1 MAANLRWVAGVVWGV
16 LVGGVLGCQALPMSP
31 TATPIPAFTAT
42 PAVSPTP
49 DLTAVPST
57 PEPPKLLVWVPD
69 VLLPQDDSPVTT
81 LFISEV
87 NEFSAQSGVEIELRR
102 KKADDVGGILA
113 TLRSAAVV
121 APVALPDVTLLRRA
135 DLTRAVE
142 AGLIQPLEGRVS
154 SSVIA
159 ELFPAALRLGRVDN
173 QLFGL
178 PYLMNL
184 YLTAYDPDEVVLTR
198 WGFSDVLET
207 EARLTFPAASAAG
220 LSDVVWLQYLAA
232 VGYTPETGEPVEL
245 APSAVLVLLSFYEDM
260 LAQNRI
266 PRSVVDFDAPADYI
280 QQVVD
285 GRADLAIITT
295 DQLGRLR
302 GAGLAYASVP
312 NSTGAPATL
321 MDGWVWVIVTPTPE
335 QQSMSG
341 RFINWMMDAERHSAY
356 ADQIAMPPSL
366 RGSLRRWGFEGLDNA
381 LLESLLAD
389 SPVVMPEVTTSS
401 AARALQSALLSV
413 LSGDASAAEAAAA
426 ALTP

>member
-1 MAANLRWVAGVVWGV
+1 
-16 LVGGVLGCQALPMSP
+16 
-31 TATPIPAFTAT
+31 
-42 PAVSPTP
+42 
-49 DLTAVPST
+49 
-57 PEPPKLLVWVPD
+57 
-69 VLLPQDDSPVTT
+69 
-81 LFISEV
+81 
-87 NEFSAQSGVEIELRR
+87 
-102 KKADDVGGILA
+102 
-113 TLRSAAVV
+113 
-121 APVALPDVTLLRRA
+121 
-135 DLTRAVE
+135 
-142 AGLIQPLEGRVS
+142 
-154 SSVIA
+154 
-159 ELFPAALRLGRVDN
+159 
-173 QLFGL
+173 
-178 PYLMNL
+178 
-184 YLTAYDPDEVVLTR
+184 
-198 WGFSDVLET
+198 
-207 EARLTFPAASAAG
+207 
-220 LSDVVWLQYLAA
+220 
-232 VGYTPETGEPVEL
+232 
-245 APSAVLVLLSFYEDM
+245 M